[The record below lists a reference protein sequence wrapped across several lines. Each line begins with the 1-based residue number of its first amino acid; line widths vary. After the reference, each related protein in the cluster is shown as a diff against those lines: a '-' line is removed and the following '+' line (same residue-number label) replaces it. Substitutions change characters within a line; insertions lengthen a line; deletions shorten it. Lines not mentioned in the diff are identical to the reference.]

1 MFCGRKTRPQYG
13 KVRALVFTMTN
24 DKEEGNWR
32 KLCELAAKE
41 TDPERL
47 YALVERLNR
56 ALEERARGMEGRVS
70 DDGVPGD
77 NPRRITSSSR

>member
-1 MFCGRKTRPQYG
+1 MSCGRKTPPQYG

-56 ALEERARGMEGRVS
+56 ALETRTRGMQERVS
-70 DDGVPGD
+70 DNGTTEDS
-77 NPRRITSSSR
+77 PRGINSNSR

>member
-1 MFCGRKTRPQYG
+1 MFCRRKTRPQYG
-13 KVRALVFTMTN
+13 KVRALVFIMTN

-56 ALEERARGMEGRVS
+56 ALEARARGIQERVS
-70 DDGVPGD
+70 DNGTTEDS
-77 NPRRITSSSR
+77 PRRINSSSR